1 MAFRYD
7 WGLIECKCGI
17 EGFSSF
23 QSGLSHVLGYWGP
36 FFLQAARMGQIP
48 KARITD
54 QSDDFSHFR
63 ETSLD
68 TRWEVEHFRLFF
80 IYLAAGL
87 VDVGPES
94 LNFSNASNTKK
105 QM

>member
-1 MAFRYD
+1 
-7 WGLIECKCGI
+7 
-17 EGFSSF
+17 
-23 QSGLSHVLGYWGP
+23 
-36 FFLQAARMGQIP
+36 MGQIP

-87 VDVGPES
+87 VDVGPEC